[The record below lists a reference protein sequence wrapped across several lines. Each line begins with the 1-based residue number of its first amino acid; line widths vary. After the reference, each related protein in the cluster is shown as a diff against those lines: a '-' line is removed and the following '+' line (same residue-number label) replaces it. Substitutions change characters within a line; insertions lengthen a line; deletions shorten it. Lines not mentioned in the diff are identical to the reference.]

1 MWFSL
6 VSYGMYLLFLL
17 VSPFHKKAK
26 KWIKGREDYFQKLET
41 NVPRKQ
47 GKRLW
52 VHCASLGEF
61 EQARPIIER
70 WLKENDNWTLVL
82 TFFSPSGYEIRKNY
96 ENAEWVGYMALDTKS
111 NAKKFIET
119 MKPDMVLFVKYEFWY
134 FHLTEVIRRKIPI
147 YLVSATFR
155 EGHYILK
162 RIGAKTRDVLKQ
174 FNHIF
179 LQEEQSWNRLKKKGF
194 NNISISGD
202 TRFDRV
208 MAQVALDEDVPNVRD
223 WQGNNKTIILGSS
236 WKEEEELMASFLP
249 GNKEYK
255 VIIAPHDIGHLE
267 KIESLFSFTTFSRY
281 SEINTS
287 SQVLIIDSIGLLS
300 KLYKYGDIAIV
311 GGGYGRGLHN
321 ILEPLAFGL
330 PTFFGPV
337 HDKFPEAKQAIEAG
351 VGFELKGD
359 FKVAESLPSKKNIRN
374 YMQEHSGATNKVLDF
389 IEEQR

>member
-1 MWFSL
+1 
-6 VSYGMYLLFLL
+6 MYLLFLL

-26 KWIKGREDYFQKLET
+26 KWIKGRENYFQKLET
-41 NVPRKQ
+41 NVPSKQ

-96 ENAEWVGYMALDTKS
+96 ENAEWVGYMALDTKT
-111 NAKKFIET
+111 NAKKFMDTIR
-119 MKPDMVLFVKYEFWY
+119 PDMVLFVKYEFWY

-162 RIGAKTRDVLKQ
+162 SIGAKTRNILKQ

-179 LQEEQSWNRLKKKGF
+179 LQEEQSLNRLKKKGF

-208 MAQVALDEDVPNVRD
+208 MAQVALDEDVPNIKE
-223 WQGNNKTIILGSS
+223 WKGNNKTIILGSS

-249 GNKEYK
+249 VNKEYK

-267 KIESLFSFTTFSRY
+267 KIENLFSFTTCSRY

-287 SQVLIIDSIGLLS
+287 SQVLIVDSIGLLS
-300 KLYKYGDIAIV
+300 KLYKYGDIAII

-330 PTFFGPV
+330 STFFGPV
-337 HDKFPEAKQAIEAG
+337 HDKFPEAKQAIKAG

-359 FKVAESLPSKKNIRN
+359 FKVSESLPSKMRIKN
-374 YMQEHSGATNKVLDF
+374 YMQEHSGATNKVLGF
-389 IEEQR
+389 IEDQR

>member
-6 VSYGMYLLFLL
+6 VSYGMYFLFLL

-26 KWIKGREDYFQKLET
+26 KWIKGRECYFKKLEKS
-41 NVPRKQ
+41 VPSKQ

-52 VHCASLGEF
+52 LHCASLGEF

-70 WLKENDNWTLVL
+70 WLEENENWTLVL
-82 TFFSPSGYEIRKNY
+82 TFFSPSGYEIRKKY
-96 ENAEWVGYMALDTKS
+96 KNAEWVGYMALDTKR
-111 NAKKFIET
+111 NANKFMEM

-134 FHLTEVIRRKIPI
+134 FHLTEAIRRKIPI

-162 RIGAKTRDVLKQ
+162 SIGTKTRNVLKQ

-179 LQEEQSWNRLKKKGF
+179 LQEEQSLNRLKKKGF
-194 NNISISGD
+194 SNISISGD

-208 MAQVALDEDVPNVRD
+208 IAQVALDEGVLNVKE
-223 WQGNNKTIILGSS
+223 WKGNNKTIILGSS
-236 WKEEEELMASFLP
+236 WKEEEDLMANFLRE
-249 GNKEYK
+249 NKEYK

-267 KIESLFSFTTFSRY
+267 KIESLFSFTTSSRY

-311 GGGYGRGLHN
+311 GGGFGRGLHN

-337 HDKFPEAKQAIEAG
+337 HDKFPEAKQAIKAG
-351 VGFELKGD
+351 VGFELKD
-359 FKVAESLPSKKNIRN
+359 EFMVPESLLSKEKIKH
-374 YMQEHSGATNKVLDF
+374 YMLENSCATNKVIGF